1 MQLNRR
7 YSNEIQRAQAC
18 IEYGTAR
25 QPAVRYALGNESIE
39 TALSLHGVPLRKEA
53 GSVAPNDASTCPYR
67 KR

>member
-25 QPAVRYALGNESIE
+25 QPAVRYALGNASIE
-39 TALSLHGVPLRKEA
+39 TALSLHDVPLRKERA
-53 GSVAPNDASTCPYR
+53 A
-67 KR
+67 

>member
-7 YSNEIQRAQAC
+7 YSNEIQQAQAW

-25 QPAVRYALGNESIE
+25 QPAVRYALGNASIE
-39 TALSLHGVPLRKEA
+39 TALSLHGVPLRKER
-53 GSVAPNDASTCPYR
+53 GSVAPNDAGAYPYR

>member
-7 YSNEIQRAQAC
+7 YSNETQRARAW

-25 QPAVRYALGNESIE
+25 QPAVRYALGNALIE
-39 TALSLHGVPLRKEA
+39 TALSLHSVPLRKEA
-53 GSVAPNDASTCPYR
+53 GGVAPNDAGTCPYR

>member
-7 YSNEIQRAQAC
+7 YSNEIQRARAW

-25 QPAVRYALGNESIE
+25 QPAVRYAFGDASIE
-39 TALSLHGVPLRKEA
+39 TALSLHSVPLRKEA
-53 GSVAPNDASTCPYR
+53 SGVAPNDAGTCPYR